1 MAPLEATRRHVA
13 TALLWL
19 LLNMLCWLIIQTGSS
34 QDPVGVRARACIFLV
49 PGFLPLL
56 LIPEVLSGH
65 CHCHCHKC
73 SALQNHPNSHEN

>member
-19 LLNMLCWLIIQTGSS
+19 LLNMLCRLIIQTGSS
-34 QDPVGVRARACIFLV
+34 QDPVGVRARACIFLI
-49 PGFLPLL
+49 PGFPPLL

-73 SALQNHPNSHEN
+73 SALQKHPNSHEN